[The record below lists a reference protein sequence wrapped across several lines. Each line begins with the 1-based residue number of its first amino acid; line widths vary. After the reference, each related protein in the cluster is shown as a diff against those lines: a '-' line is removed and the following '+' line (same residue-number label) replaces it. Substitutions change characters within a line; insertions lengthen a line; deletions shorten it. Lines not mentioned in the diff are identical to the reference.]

1 MDLPRGVGRGRREDL
16 PVVVVVEGRRGAH
29 VVPPL
34 LRRRLLRLLQRGR
47 LLGRPTS
54 VLEFHDLLSQI
65 LLNLPVVQICS
76 VDWCSIDLPPEISH
90 RARGPSDS

>member
-34 LRRRLLRLLQRGR
+34 LRRRLRLRLRGR

-54 VLEFHDLLSQI
+54 VLKFHDLLSQI
-65 LLNLPVVQICS
+65 LLKLPFVQSNVFNRLMFDRPATIF
-76 VDWCSIDLPPEISH
+76 EN
-90 RARGPSDS
+90 GYFMN